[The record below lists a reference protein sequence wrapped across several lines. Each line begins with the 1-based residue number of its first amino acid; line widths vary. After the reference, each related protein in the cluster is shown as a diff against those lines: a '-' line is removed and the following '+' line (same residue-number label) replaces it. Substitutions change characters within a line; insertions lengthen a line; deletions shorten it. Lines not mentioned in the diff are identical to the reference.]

1 MKLLINMNGLVVSGV
16 FEDLIFDNSKST
28 KDLVPYS
35 QEKINVICDVLPL
48 LKCVYN
54 TITLFLLFKDISNL
68 LEDLREQNFKRPI

>member
-1 MKLLINMNGLVVSGV
+1 MNGLVVSGV
-16 FEDLIFDNSKST
+16 FEDLIFDSKST

-35 QEKINVICDVLPL
+35 QEKINVICYVLPL

>member
-35 QEKINVICDVLPL
+35 QEKINVICYVLPL
-48 LKCVYN
+48 LKCARKNPINLQSSRGN
-54 TITLFLLFKDISNL
+54 TAAIK
-68 LEDLREQNFKRPI
+68 